1 MSGYGRQSF
10 EENSCHFDCF
20 LIKLFRLTTKHIN
33 EREQILKVLS
43 FVGMLMI
50 LAIAMNMAAGL
61 DAFLGINSI
70 VIVFGG
76 GALYWLAAGG
86 IDQTRSPGLDNYGTG
101 AVYFGWLGLAI
112 GVIGMAGS
120 WANIDP
126 NALGPASAIAMLPP
140 LYGYLIAW
148 AAVPAIKSLAQDG

>member
-1 MSGYGRQSF
+1 M
-10 EENSCHFDCF
+10 
-20 LIKLFRLTTKHIN
+20 LKLLG
-33 EREQILKVLS
+33 
-43 FVGMLMI
+43 FVGMLAI

-61 DAFLGINSI
+61 GAFIDINSI

-76 GALYWLAAGG
+76 AALFALAAGG
-86 IDQTRSPGLDNYGTG
+86 STQSASSALDNLGTG

-126 NALGPASAIAMLPP
+126 NVLGPASAIAMLPP

-148 AAVPAIKSLAQDG
+148 VAVPAIKSLTQDG